1 MSNVGQILNEYLNF
15 RCHLSTFRAEN
26 TLKSGTL
33 QTENMPKHFLNH
45 FEKAQITTFSTAKL
59 PKMTLSNVKNGST
72 ESQNVETIKKIN

>member
-1 MSNVGQILNEYLNF
+1 MSNVGQILNENLNF

-45 FEKAQITTFSTAKL
+45 FGAIHILRHIEGEEERISQI
-59 PKMTLSNVKNGST
+59 
-72 ESQNVETIKKIN
+72 